1 MTTTTLQSITPHRR
15 GIWWSLGFIGLL
27 FTGGLVLETGVRLL
41 IPRMS
46 RVEARTIRE
55 YQAALRPPN
64 PSKTLVLCIGNS
76 LMNAGVQFDQL
87 QQGLGASIEVRR
99 FLVEQTGSWD
109 WFYGIRRLFSD
120 GAKPAAVILMIGPHD
135 LIAPGVRGDYF
146 AYRLMRTKDIFD
158 VASRLRL
165 HPTVAANMFAAN
177 LSAFYGLRSE
187 IRKVFL
193 GRLMPDLP
201 VLTHKLTTIRGPV
214 IPPTEL
220 ANIGSERLKKLDS
233 VAKENQTRFIFVLIP
248 GPHAVPEFA
257 APLQTAAGASGI
269 PVVLACHNGQI
280 LPTDYSDGHHMNAQ
294 GATKY
299 TDSLIPILSNLLNEE
314 KIVSGHQP
322 DLR

>member
-1 MTTTTLQSITPHRR
+1 M
-15 GIWWSLGFIGLL
+15 
-27 FTGGLVLETGVRLL
+27 LEIGVRLL

-55 YQAALRPPN
+55 YQAALRPAN
-64 PSKTLVLCIGNS
+64 PSKTLVLCVGNS

-87 QQGLGASIEVRR
+87 QQGLGSAIEVRR

-120 GAKPAAVILMIGPHD
+120 GAKPAVVVLMIGPHD
-135 LIAPGVRGDYF
+135 LIAPGIRGDYF
-146 AYRLMRTKDIFD
+146 AYRLMCTKDIFD
-158 VASRLRL
+158 VADKLKL
-165 HPTVAANMFAAN
+165 HPTVAANMLAAN

-201 VLTHKLTTIRGPV
+201 VLTHKLTTTKGPV
-214 IPPTEL
+214 ITSTEL

-233 VAKENQTRFIFVLIP
+233 IAVENHARFIFVLIP
-248 GPHAVPEFA
+248 GPHAVLEVA
-257 APLQTAAGASGI
+257 TPLQTAAAATGI
-269 PVVLACHNGQI
+269 PVVLACHSGQI
-280 LPTDYSDGHHMNAQ
+280 LPADYSDGHHMNAQ

-314 KIVSGHQP
+314 KVMSGHQP
-322 DLR
+322 APGRLF